1 MPIPEFQG
9 QLTTQLINKSRL
21 PLCIHE
27 FVYLYVCICV
37 SVWLCVVSITNC
49 NTYSYWTWNWTWNNY
64 IHDNYQS
71 DLEKMGDAWTYIHT
85 NTSAQTYT
93 VSCCA
98 VLKAWSKKQK
108 NQHMRRCMY
117 VCMRVCVCKL
127 HMPTLPPTLRCLS
140 VRPSVCQRKPVH
152 QFNCWSTHKI
162 CFVNSCHCDYY
173 CCWCCCCCS
182 CRWRWRAIP
191 TALIDFYFFCLT
203 RYVIPKEAR
212 CNQTITA
219 TKTMCTCY
227 SKATRQSRTPLWQRR
242 RRDNCG
248 IGRNLIIYSARRMRI
263 IITY

>member
-1 MPIPEFQG
+1 MN
-9 QLTTQLINKSRL
+9 LHTHKHKRTN
-21 PLCIHE
+21 IHS
-27 FVYLYVCICV
+27 FL
-37 SVWLCVVSITNC
+37 L
-49 NTYSYWTWNWTWNNY
+49 
-64 IHDNYQS
+64 
-71 DLEKMGDAWTYIHT
+71 
-85 NTSAQTYT
+85 
-93 VSCCA
+93 CCA
-98 VLKAWSKKQK
+98 KSLKQK
-108 NQHMRRCMY
+108 TKKSAYAQMY

-219 TKTMCTCY
+219 TTTTNTTATKCKCN